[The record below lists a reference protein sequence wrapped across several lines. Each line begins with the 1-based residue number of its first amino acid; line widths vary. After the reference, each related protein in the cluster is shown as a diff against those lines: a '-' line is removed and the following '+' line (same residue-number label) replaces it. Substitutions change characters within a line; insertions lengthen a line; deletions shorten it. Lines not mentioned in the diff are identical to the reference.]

1 MSIADTIRDHSLHA
15 DLLKAAPP
23 VSVGTLTLMGYN
35 LSDFALVITIIYTS
49 CLLFVLIRDKFVG
62 YYHRTNGKPY
72 TDES

>member
-35 LSDFALVITIIYTS
+35 LSDFALIITIIYTL
-49 CLLFVLIRDKFVG
+49 CMLFVLIRDKFVG
-62 YYHRTNGKPY
+62 YYRRKDDTTY
-72 TDES
+72 SDEA